1 MVVVLEQEIWTNLS
15 PSIIK
20 VELCLVV
27 PANLHPY
34 LSDRSYLAPLAPEF
48 DQVWRF
54 LTIFFPF
61 LEYSIAFSWSERSVL
76 EYDSA
81 GYVCPDVRH
90 SLPDP
95 RLLLC
100 TLACLPQHCRQGEA
114 VPREIWAIL
123 NYNYHTKVVQIWSRT
138 TTAEWQ
144 KNIIVCNK
152 YEITAIIITVRW
164 SRN

>member
-1 MVVVLEQEIWTNLS
+1 M
-15 PSIIK
+15 
-20 VELCLVV
+20 ELCLVV

-81 GYVCPDVRH
+81 GYVCPDVGH
-90 SLPDP
+90 SLPYP
-95 RLLLC
+95 RLLLRP
-100 TLACLPQHCRQGEA
+100 LACLPQHC
-114 VPREIWAIL
+114 
-123 NYNYHTKVVQIWSRT
+123 
-138 TTAEWQ
+138 
-144 KNIIVCNK
+144 
-152 YEITAIIITVRW
+152 
-164 SRN
+164 